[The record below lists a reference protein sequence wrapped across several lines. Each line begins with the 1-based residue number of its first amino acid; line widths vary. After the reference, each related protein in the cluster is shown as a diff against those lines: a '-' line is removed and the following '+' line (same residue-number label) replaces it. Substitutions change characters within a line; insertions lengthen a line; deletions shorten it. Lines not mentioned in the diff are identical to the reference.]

1 MEKRIRDIMIPAG
14 EHIAIQADANFKD
27 AVTLMK
33 KSFCPGENGPCTG
46 HSTLIVYDNNVL
58 VGLLT
63 LDDLLKAI
71 EPQYL
76 TGKVYRGWSVDPAW
90 SIPVFWEGLF
100 SDRTYEAIDKKVK
113 DIMNPLDFWVDADD
127 TLIKAVYGMGKQKI
141 YILPVMEERR
151 VAGIV
156 RSMEIFREIC
166 EFVLGEEASVLS
178 FSNIINSKQTKA
190 AQLKQG

>member
-1 MEKRIRDIMIPAG
+1 MEKKIRDIMIPVG
-14 EHIAIQADANFKD
+14 NRIAISADASFKD
-27 AVTLMK
+27 AVSLMK
-33 KSFCPGENGPCTG
+33 KSFCPEEGKPCTG
-46 HSTLIVYDNNVL
+46 YSTLMVYDNNIL

-76 TGKVYRGWSVDPAW
+76 TGKTYRGWSIDTAW

-100 SDRTYEAIDKKVK
+100 SDRTYEAIDKKVR
-113 DIMNPLDFWVDADD
+113 DIMNPADFRLDADD

-141 YILPVMEERR
+141 YILPVMEEGR
-151 VAGIV
+151 VIGMV
-156 RSMEIFREIC
+156 RSIELFREIC

-178 FSNIINSKQTKA
+178 LSNIFNNKQNKV
-190 AQLKQG
+190 AQLKQS